1 MTASKIIAKNC
12 VAKCR
17 VTRQT
22 QLNQLD
28 GSPHLVVVDI
38 DIALGD
44 GHAAMASNIKYI
56 QLCEF
61 IKSHNIHFYL
71 VIHSLW

>member
-1 MTASKIIAKNC
+1 
-12 VAKCR
+12 V
-17 VTRQT
+17 QT
-22 QLNQLD
+22 HSQQLD
-28 GSPHLVVVDI
+28 GRSHLVVVDI